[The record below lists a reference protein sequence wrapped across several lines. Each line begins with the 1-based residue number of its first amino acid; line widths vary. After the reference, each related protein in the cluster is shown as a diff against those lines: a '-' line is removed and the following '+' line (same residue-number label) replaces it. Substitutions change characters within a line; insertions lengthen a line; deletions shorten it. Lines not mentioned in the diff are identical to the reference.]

1 MRIRYFLGALLT
13 LPTLPLMY
21 LQGKRIRASV
31 PELPEATGPEGIT
44 HPDAPETLSV
54 LFLGESTMAGVGVRT
69 HAEGFAGTFAQT
81 LGEQLQ
87 KSVRWKVYARSG
99 YTARRL
105 AQRMVPKMTESHAD
119 LIVISLGGNDAFHLN
134 TPWRWRQNIR
144 ELVGNL
150 RQKYPQTPIVFA
162 NMPPIKDFPAFTP
175 LIKNTIGNLVEIL
188 GHELKAEITQHS
200 RVFFNHEIIRLADWL
215 TRLNIT
221 AQTTDFFSDGVHP
234 SALTYQIW
242 ARDLATFTTTQVFKN
257 QP

>member
-1 MRIRYFLGALLT
+1 
-13 LPTLPLMY
+13 MY

-31 PELPEATGPEGIT
+31 PELPEATGPEGTT
-44 HPDAPETLSV
+44 HPGAPPTMNL

-87 KSVRWKVYARSG
+87 TGIGWKVYARSG

-105 AQRMVPKMTESHAD
+105 AQRMIPKITESHAD
-119 LIVISLGGNDAFHLN
+119 LIVISLGGNDAFQLN
-134 TPWRWRQNIR
+134 TPWRWRQDIR
-144 ELVGNL
+144 ELLVTL

-188 GHELKAEITQHS
+188 GHELKAEITQHP
-200 RVFFNHEIIRLADWL
+200 RVYFNHDIIRLADWL
-215 TRLNIT
+215 QRVPGN
-221 AQTTDFFSDGVHP
+221 AQATDFFSDGVHP
-234 SALTYQIW
+234 SALTYQTW
-242 ARDLATFTTTQVFKN
+242 ARDLATFTAKWVFN
-257 QP
+257 SNP